1 MISRRAFGKAVGAG
15 AVAASLPA
23 SPASAGTAPAPASP
37 AGLGPV
43 RHVRT
48 DLLDLAYHEVG
59 PADGSVVL
67 LAHGWPYSPHA
78 YAEVA
83 PALARLGHR
92 VLVPY
97 LRGHGATR
105 FLAATTM
112 RSGQQA
118 ALGADLI
125 AFLDALGVESA
136 VFGGYDWG
144 GRALDVAAALWP
156 HRCRALVSVN
166 SYLIQNLDPA
176 VVESS
181 PDAADT
187 EAAHWYFYFFLTE
200 RGRTALTRSRRELA
214 EVVWRHNSPNWHF
227 TSADLDVAAAA
238 MDNPDYVDVVLHNYR
253 IRQGAVP
260 GDPRYAD
267 LEARLLAQPPITV
280 PAVTLDGLADG
291 SFPAT
296 DGTASAKHFTGPR
309 VHHLVPGAGHNLPQ
323 EKPRAFVAA
332 VVEAGRL

>member
-15 AVAASLPA
+15 AVVASLPTF
-23 SPASAGTAPAPASP
+23 SSEASATPAVAS
-37 AGLGPV
+37 GLGPV

-59 PADGSVVL
+59 PARGDVVL
-67 LAHGWPYSPHA
+67 LGHGWPYSPHA

-83 PALARLGHR
+83 PALAGRGYR

-105 FLAATTM
+105 FRDATTM

-156 HRCRALVSVN
+156 RRCRALVSVN
-166 SYLIQNLDPA
+166 SYLIQNLDPGVLA
-176 VVESS
+176 SS
-181 PDAADT
+181 PDAPGT
-187 EAAHWYFYFFLTE
+187 ESAHWYFYFFLTE
-200 RGRTALTRSRRELA
+200 RGHTALTRSRRDLA
-214 EVVWRHNSPNWHF
+214 EVVWRRNSPQWRF
-227 TSADLDVAAAA
+227 TSADLDIAAAA
-238 MDNPDYVDVVLHNYR
+238 MDNPDYVDVVIHNYR
-253 IRQGAVP
+253 VRQGAAP
-260 GDPRYAD
+260 GDPRYAG

-309 VHHLVPGAGHNLPQ
+309 VHHRVPGAGHNLPQ
-323 EKPRAFVAA
+323 EKPRAFVDA
-332 VVEAGRL
+332 VLEAVRL